1 MSQMQPIG
9 CVMEKILLRAR
20 VAVVFTSET
29 KRSFVESTH
38 GYRPDRHS
46 WAAVGVLV
54 AMLAVGG
61 AITRSE
67 KLIKG
72 SGGANCGLRNLP
84 PSNLCAL
91 TPLPAYF

>member
-1 MSQMQPIG
+1 
-9 CVMEKILLRAR
+9 MEEVLLRAR

-29 KRSFVESTH
+29 KRSYVESTH
-38 GYRPDRHS
+38 GYRPGRHS

-61 AITRSE
+61 ASTRSE
-67 KLIKG
+67 KLVKG
-72 SGGANCGLRNLP
+72 KGRGGANCGLRNLP

>member
-1 MSQMQPIG
+1 MQPIG
-9 CVMEKILLRAR
+9 GVMEKILLRAR

-38 GYRPDRHS
+38 GYRPGRHS

-61 AITRSE
+61 KSTRSE
-67 KLIKG
+67 KVVKG
-72 SGGANCGLRNLP
+72 KGVGGAKCGLRNLP
-84 PSNLCAL
+84 PSNLSPMDRLA
-91 TPLPAYF
+91 AYV